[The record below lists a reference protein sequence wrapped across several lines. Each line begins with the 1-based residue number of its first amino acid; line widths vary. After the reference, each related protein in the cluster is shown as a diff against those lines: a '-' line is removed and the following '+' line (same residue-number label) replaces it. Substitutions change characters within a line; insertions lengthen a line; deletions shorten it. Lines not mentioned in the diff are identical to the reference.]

1 MLSLSIPMM
10 KQKMSMFT
18 LAYFDI
24 PGLVNVYRNS
34 ELENHHAMKMGQSTI
49 STGQFSIAMLVYQR
63 VS

>member
-34 ELENHHAMKMGQSTI
+34 ELENHHAMKMGIYPLFRLGNFQ
-49 STGQFSIAMLVYQR
+49 
-63 VS
+63 